1 MHLLLM
7 VAVNDPDGVFGRAS
21 QLTPPGAICLATYA
35 VLALMIYVRPA
46 FRGKSPGMVARG
58 TAALMP
64 IPLYLLSFPSDWSL
78 CLVGMLTCLLQGH
91 YMLLAHPEHDD
102 RQTEWAD
109 SDLGEAQLQS
119 ASVDLVITASVGTA
133 VIVLLMSGHHI
144 TDSPIG
150 WAAAWTYVVVATA
163 VSLTIEYRDAR
174 PGWKSGPFVEPVLLG
189 MAITCAATPPWH
201 SLAMPLFGLRQLA
214 AVGRLWKRE
223 RGIAELWHSLTERP
237 ARLLV
242 LSFAA
247 AIVAGTLVI
256 SLPAASNTARGLSA
270 VDSLFTATSAICV
283 TGLIVVDTAVDLTP
297 AGQTFVLGMIQVGGL
312 GIMTIS
318 MFLAVMLGRRV
329 GLRSEFAIGEMIGEE
344 RSRMV
349 TRLLRFIIFV
359 TLTIEAAGA
368 VVLTAGFRS
377 TGMSL
382 KRSLC
387 FGIFHSVSAFCNAGF
402 ALISDSFMSY
412 ADMPLFP
419 LCLSVLIILGGLGF
433 GVLFTVL
440 SLAATRRAR
449 IGPHVKLVLIM
460 TAVLSLGGALLF
472 YTFERDGVLAGMT
485 GRDALVNA
493 WFQSVT
499 TRTAGFNTVD
509 MSLLAPAT
517 DLLMRILMFVGA
529 APGSTGGGIKVTT
542 AVILV
547 LLVRSIFLGRKDV
560 VVLGRRIESETVINA
575 AALFCISL
583 SVLLAAVVLLLA
595 TQPLP
600 PGRLVFEAVSA
611 LGTVGLSQGVT
622 AQLNPVGKLIIIGL
636 MFVGRVGPLSLLVM
650 MRPRTAPTV
659 NYPSAKVMIG

>member
-1 MHLLLM
+1 
-7 VAVNDPDGVFGRAS
+7 
-21 QLTPPGAICLATYA
+21 
-35 VLALMIYVRPA
+35 
-46 FRGKSPGMVARG
+46 
-58 TAALMP
+58 
-64 IPLYLLSFPSDWSL
+64 
-78 CLVGMLTCLLQGH
+78 
-91 YMLLAHPEHDD
+91 
-102 RQTEWAD
+102 
-109 SDLGEAQLQS
+109 
-119 ASVDLVITASVGTA
+119 
-133 VIVLLMSGHHI
+133 
-144 TDSPIG
+144 
-150 WAAAWTYVVVATA
+150 
-163 VSLTIEYRDAR
+163 
-174 PGWKSGPFVEPVLLG
+174 
-189 MAITCAATPPWH
+189 
-201 SLAMPLFGLRQLA
+201 
-214 AVGRLWKRE
+214 
-223 RGIAELWHSLTERP
+223 
-237 ARLLV
+237 
-242 LSFAA
+242 
-247 AIVAGTLVI
+247 
-256 SLPAASNTARGLSA
+256 
-270 VDSLFTATSAICV
+270 
-283 TGLIVVDTAVDLTP
+283 
-297 AGQTFVLGMIQVGGL
+297 
-312 GIMTIS
+312 
-318 MFLAVMLGRRV
+318 
-329 GLRSEFAIGEMIGEE
+329 
-344 RSRMV
+344 
-349 TRLLRFIIFV
+349 
-359 TLTIEAAGA
+359 
-368 VVLTAGFRS
+368 
-377 TGMSL
+377 
-382 KRSLC
+382 
-387 FGIFHSVSAFCNAGF
+387 
-402 ALISDSFMSY
+402 
-412 ADMPLFP
+412 MPLFP